1 MMTRRSHIVATW
13 MVVIAVAG
21 CTSSS
26 EPTDATGVLD
36 DQLERAITLDGQRR
50 VSNFELPT
58 SDDFDK
64 LPQDPRNPLTADKVA
79 LGKWLFHEPGLST
92 TGTVSC
98 ATCHHAGAGFQ
109 AGAARSVGRGGVG
122 WGRNGEGRTGGPG
135 ADVPAVRAPSALHVA
150 FQRVQHW
157 SGLFGS
163 DGPNDGLPVETDPN
177 KPAWANALGYQGAES
192 QAIGAMMNH
201 GLQGHE
207 QALIDAHPAYG
218 EAWEQVWPGQPPTM
232 ERVGLTIAAFERTL
246 TATEAPFQR
255 WLRGDF
261 TAMSDA
267 QKRGALLFF
276 GKALCADC
284 HTGPALN
291 SMAFYSLGM
300 RDQPGLEPSDP
311 LAAGRF
317 SVSGDAADRAAFKVP
332 QLYNLADSPF
342 LGHGGTFSSVEEV
355 IAYYNDG
362 IPDVQTG
369 NVTPRFAPLNLSE
382 GEMDDL
388 ISFVRDALRDPHL
401 DRYSPSS
408 LPSGNCF
415 PANDA
420 AARRDLGCQ

>member
-1 MMTRRSHIVATW
+1 MSSPGLLLVA
-13 MVVIAVAG
+13 VVALAG
-21 CTSSS
+21 CSTS
-26 EPTDATGVLD
+26 TGPSDTPVALD
-36 DQLERAITLDGQRR
+36 EDLDRAITLDGQRR
-50 VSNFELPT
+50 ISNFQLPA
-58 SDDFDK
+58 SDDFDQ

-79 LGKWLFHEPGLST
+79 LGKWLFHEPGLSA

-109 AGAARSVGRGGVG
+109 AGAARSIGSGGVG
-122 WGRNGEGRTGGPG
+122 WGRNGEGRTAGPG
-135 ADVPAVRAPSALHVA
+135 ADVPRIRAPSALHAA

-157 SGLFGS
+157 SGQFGA
-163 DGPNDGLPVETDPN
+163 DGPNDRLPVETDPD
-177 KPAWANALGYQGAES
+177 KPGWANTLGYRGAES

-201 GLQGHE
+201 GLRGNE
-207 QALIDAHPAYG
+207 QAVMDAHPAYS
-218 EAWEQVWPGQPPTM
+218 EAWERAWPGQAPTM
-232 ERVGLTIAAFERTL
+232 ERVGLTIAAYERTL

-255 WLRGDF
+255 WLQGDV
-261 TAMSDA
+261 TAMDDA

-300 RDQPGLEPSDP
+300 RDQPGLAPSDP

-317 SVSGDAADRAAFKVP
+317 AASGDAADRAAFKVP

-342 LGHGGTFSSVEEV
+342 LGHGGTFRSVEEV
-355 IAYYNDG
+355 ITYYNDG

-369 NVTPRFAPLNLSE
+369 NVTPRFAPLNLTIAE
-382 GEMDDL
+382 VDDL
-388 ISFVRDALRDPHL
+388 IAFVRDALRDPNL

-420 AARRDLGCQ
+420 AARRDLGC

>member
-1 MMTRRSHIVATW
+1 
-13 MVVIAVAG
+13 MVLTAVVMAAAG
-21 CTSSS
+21 CSSPG
-26 EPTDATGVLD
+26 EPSDVTGVWD
-36 DQLERAITLDGQRR
+36 DELERAITLDGQRR
-50 VSNFELPT
+50 VSNFELPA
-58 SDDFDK
+58 SDDFGR

-109 AGAARSVGRGGVG
+109 AGAARSVGNGGTG
-122 WGRNGEGRTGGPG
+122 WGVNGEGRTGGPG
-135 ADVPAVRAPSALHVA
+135 ADVPGIRAPSALHVA

-157 SGLFGS
+157 SGQFGS
-163 DGPNDGLPVETDPN
+163 DGPNDGLPVETDPE
-177 KPAWANALGYQGAES
+177 KPGWANSLGYRGAES
-192 QAIGAMMNH
+192 QAIGAMINH
-201 GLQGHE
+201 GLRGNE
-207 QALIDAHPAYG
+207 QALMDAHPAYSA
-218 EAWEQVWPGQPPTM
+218 AWERAWPGQAPTT
-232 ERVGLTIAAFERTL
+232 EHVGLTIAAYERTL

-261 TAMSDA
+261 TAMNDA

-300 RDQPGLEPSDP
+300 RDQPGTLPIHP
-311 LAAGRF
+311 LAAGR
-317 SVSGDAADRAAFKVP
+317 SAVSGDDADRAAFKVP

-342 LGHGGTFSSVEEV
+342 LGHGGTFAGVEDV

-369 NVTPRFAPLNLSE
+369 TVTPRFAPLNLTSAE
-382 GEMDDL
+382 VDDL
-388 ISFVRDALRDPHL
+388 IAFVRDALRDPDL
-401 DRYSPSS
+401 DRYAPTS

-415 PANDA
+415 PANDV
-420 AARRDLGCQ
+420 AARRDLGC